1 MSLVLPHA
9 IVPPGLINCGKT
21 DGLCEGVFQPSGV
34 PLGSGVVGQ
43 VAAPNVAVPDVAA
56 LDVALGPAV
65 DGPGVEAPVGAGPPP
80 AVQAATESTMVAR
93 IAAVTGRI
101 TGEA

>member
-1 MSLVLPHA
+1 
-9 IVPPGLINCGKT
+9 LINCGKT

-43 VAAPNVAVPDVAA
+43 VAAPDVAA

-93 IAAVTGRI
+93 IAAATGRI